1 MAMLEH
7 SRRFRR
13 VPARRDVGTEAAQ
26 IATNSSEE
34 KLQKPTQVTISTTN
48 YIVARTDK

>member
-1 MAMLEH
+1 MLEH

-13 VPARRDVGTEAAQ
+13 VPARRDAGTEAPQ
-26 IATNSSEE
+26 IATNSLEE
-34 KLQKPTQVTISTTN
+34 RLQTPAQVTISTTN